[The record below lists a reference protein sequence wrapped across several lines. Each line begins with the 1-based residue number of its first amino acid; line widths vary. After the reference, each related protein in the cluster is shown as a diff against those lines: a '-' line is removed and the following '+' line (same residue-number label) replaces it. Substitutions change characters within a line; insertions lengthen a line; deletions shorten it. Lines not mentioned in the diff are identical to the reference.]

1 MTVKTLIKIPI
12 LVLACFGFL
21 PKVQAVSP
29 PPDGGY
35 PGANTAEGDG
45 ALLGVTTGAFNTA
58 AGFLALGG
66 NTTGSFNT
74 ALGAGTLL
82 VNQVGS
88 NTAIGAGAL
97 LSNTIGFGNTANGA
111 FALFSNT
118 TGLTNVANG
127 YQALLSN
134 TTGGRNTAIGT
145 GALLSNTIGTENTAT
160 GLGALATNATGVANT
175 ANGVNALVANATGS
189 GNIDAVYGTVVEL
202 RAKADRPLTKAWI
215 SYRPQPTGAH
225 IATCLAPLGA
235 TDIGNAM
242 TALGANALAFN
253 TAGHG
258 NTALGDGAGSSVTTA
273 SNVICLGSLG
283 ANVTN
288 SCFIGNIRGITTA
301 NNNAI
306 PVLVDSAGQL
316 GTLSSSLRYK
326 TDIKPM
332 DKASESILA
341 LKPVSF
347 RYKVHNDTTPQ
358 YGLIAEQVAEV
369 DPNLVVRD
377 KNGEIYTVR
386 YDAVNAMLLNEFLK
400 EHQALVEETHKVE
413 QQGAMIA
420 RQQEQIDAL
429 TAGLHKV
436 SAQLELSKSTPQT
449 VLNSQ

>member
-1 MTVKTLIKIPI
+1 LELLPARNTPGSGRIRGQHFSLAKQAKTVQHSVTVKTLIKMPIPSFLITLI

-127 YQALLSN
+127 YQALFSN

-189 GNIDAVYGTVVEL
+189 GNT
-202 RAKADRPLTKAWI
+202 
-215 SYRPQPTGAH
+215 
-225 IATCLAPLGA
+225 
-235 TDIGNAM
+235 AM
-242 TALGANALAFN
+242 GANALAFN

-377 KNGEIYTVR
+377 NNGEIYTVR

>member
-1 MTVKTLIKIPI
+1 MTVKKLIKISIPSFVI
-12 LVLACFGFL
+12 TLVLAFACFGFL
-21 PKVQAVSP
+21 PKMQAVSP

-175 ANGVNALVANATGS
+175 ANGVNALVANTTGS
-189 GNIDAVYGTVVEL
+189 GNT
-202 RAKADRPLTKAWI
+202 
-215 SYRPQPTGAH
+215 
-225 IATCLAPLGA
+225 
-235 TDIGNAM
+235 AM
-242 TALGANALAFN
+242 GDNALAFN

-258 NTALGDGAGSSVTTA
+258 NTALGDGAGNNVTTA

-301 NNNAI
+301 NNDAI

-377 KNGEIYTVR
+377 NNGEIYTVR

>member
-1 MTVKTLIKIPI
+1 MPARNTPGSGRICGQHFSLAKQVKTVQDSVTVKTLIKIPIPSFLITLI

-127 YQALLSN
+127 YQALFSN

-175 ANGVNALVANATGS
+175 ANGVNALVANTTGS
-189 GNIDAVYGTVVEL
+189 GNT
-202 RAKADRPLTKAWI
+202 
-215 SYRPQPTGAH
+215 
-225 IATCLAPLGA
+225 
-235 TDIGNAM
+235 AM
-242 TALGANALAFN
+242 GDNALAFN

-347 RYKVHNDTTPQ
+347 RYKVHKDTTPQ

-377 KNGEIYTVR
+377 NNGEIYTVR